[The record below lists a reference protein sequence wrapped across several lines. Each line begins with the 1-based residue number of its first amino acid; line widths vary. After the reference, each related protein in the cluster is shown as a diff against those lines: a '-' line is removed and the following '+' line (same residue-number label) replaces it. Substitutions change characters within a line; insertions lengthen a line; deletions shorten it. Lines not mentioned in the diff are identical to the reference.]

1 MLRRI
6 STRLKQHGWF
16 GVAIDLTVVVA
27 GILIALQLDAW
38 AERREQHRLERVY
51 LQRLAED
58 FEIERSRM
66 EAAQRYANARIEA
79 ARFLGRIL
87 EDPRVA
93 AAEPA
98 RVPWALE
105 TATWRSFPQ
114 INAFVYRELQS
125 TGRLVLLSSES
136 LRRNLAEHYTA
147 LQHDARV
154 GEDLTAQQRFDG
166 AVAGLL
172 TIDELEAVERVAGDH
187 HQLSMTPDRALA
199 VARSFAQRPSAIAE
213 LPSLVQHHTFNL
225 RVISA
230 MRQRADDILQQI
242 DSLMSSNGRS
252 RPRLRVRGPASG

>member
-1 MLRRI
+1 MLRRL
-6 STRLKQHGWF
+6 SERLKQHTWLAVG
-16 GVAIDLTVVVA
+16 IDLVVVVL
-27 GILIALQLDAW
+27 GILIALQLDGW
-38 AERREQHRLERVY
+38 AERREERRLERVY

-66 EAAQRYANARIEA
+66 EAAERFANARIEA
-79 ARFLGRIL
+79 ARFLNRIL
-87 EDPRVA
+87 SDPQLA

-105 TATWRSFPQ
+105 TSTWRSFPQ

-125 TGRLVLLSSES
+125 TGRLVLLRSES
-136 LRRNLAEHYTA
+136 LRRSLAEHYTA

-154 GEDLTAQQRFDG
+154 GEDLIAQQRFDH

-172 TIDELEAVERVAGDH
+172 TIEELEAVERAAGDYR
-187 HQLSMTPDRALA
+187 QLKMSSGRAVA
-199 VARSFAQRPSAIAE
+199 VARSLARRHSAIDE

-230 MRQRADDILQQI
+230 MRRRADEILKQI
-242 DSLMSSNGRS
+242 DSLTAGKANRERRGA
-252 RPRLRVRGPASG
+252 RPNTG

>member
-1 MLRRI
+1 MMLRRL
-6 STRLKQHGWF
+6 SERLRQHAWF
-16 GVAIDLTVVVA
+16 AVAIDLTVVVV
-27 GILIALQLDAW
+27 GILIALQLDGW
-38 AERREQHRLERVY
+38 AERREADRLELAY

-66 EAAQRYANARIEA
+66 EAAERFANARIDA

-87 EDPRVA
+87 ADPAVA
-93 AAEPA
+93 AAEPT

-125 TGRLVLLSSES
+125 TGRLILLSSES

-172 TIDELEAVERVAGDH
+172 TIDELEAVERVAGDYD
-187 HQLSMTPDRALA
+187 QLRMSPDRARA
-199 VARSFAQRPSAIAE
+199 VARAFSQRPAAIAE

-230 MRQRADDILQQI
+230 MQQRADEIIQQI
-242 DSLMSSNGRS
+242 DSLMSHGARS
-252 RPRLRVRGPASG
+252 RSKRLAS

>member
-1 MLRRI
+1 MLVRRI
-6 STRLKQHGWF
+6 SERLRQHGWF
-16 GVAIDLTVVVA
+16 AVAVDLLVVVA
-27 GILIALQLDAW
+27 GILLALQLDAW
-38 AERREQHRLERVY
+38 AERRAERRLERVY

-58 FEIERSRM
+58 LHIERSRM
-66 EAAQRYANARIEA
+66 EAAERYANARIEA
-79 ARFLGRIL
+79 ARFLGRL
-87 EDPRVA
+87 VADPELA

-125 TGRLVLLSSES
+125 TGRLVLIRSES

-172 TIDELEAVERVAGDH
+172 GIEELEAVERVGGDYR
-187 HQLSMTPDRALA
+187 QLSMAPARALA
-199 VARSFAQRPSAIAE
+199 IARSFAQRPSAVAE
-213 LPSLVQHHTFNL
+213 LPGLVQHHTFNL
-225 RVISA
+225 RVIA
-230 MRQRADDILQQI
+230 QMRQRADMIIQQI
-242 DSLMSSNGRS
+242 DSLMSSS
-252 RPRLRVRGPASG
+252 RGQSPEKRLAS